1 MIHRTPTPNLEPT
14 DFIQTTQDEDMD
26 CLTDYDLEIYEEQ
39 CNCTESEETI
49 IQIYHQLRKRGIV

>member
-1 MIHRTPTPNLEPT
+1 MIHRTPTPRLEPT
-14 DFIQTTQDEDMD
+14 DFIQTTNEEDED
-26 CLTDYDLEIYEEQ
+26 LVSDYDLEVYEEQ

>member
-1 MIHRTPTPNLEPT
+1 MIHRTPSPRLEPT
-14 DFIQTTQDEDMD
+14 DFIQTTNDDED
-26 CLTDYDLEIYEEQ
+26 LVSDYDLELYEEE